1 MIDMQI
7 SLSEQKLSDLGQ
19 ARPSASRR
27 QRAAERR
34 CELQVSVDP
43 PIAIDLFPTVDRNV
57 IPLLHA
63 ALQKNLRRPQHPLIR
78 GEVALH
84 EDVAD
89 LADRMIGGR
98 LEDAFDRID
107 ALRVSGRSLE
117 SIYLKLLAPTACHL
131 RDLWSKDYCGFADL
145 TFALCNL
152 QGVLRRYARDFQAEA
167 TSADNGSRVLVVT
180 PSGDGADI
188 MTPVFGLMLMSQFF
202 RRDGWDA
209 SIERDLT
216 CGHFRETAGEWFDMV
231 EVLAANDGQLD
242 EIASGIR
249 TIRRGS
255 PNPSIGVIV
264 CGQIF
269 SERPDYIG
277 LVGAD
282 LMASDPLSSL
292 SQAKSFLSRGDIAKS
307 ATVMKSQTQIR
318 RLA

>member
-1 MIDMQI
+1 MTDM
-7 SLSEQKLSDLGQ
+7 LTALREHGHSDLKPRRSSPGVRSRS
-19 ARPSASRR
+19 APRPI
-27 QRAAERR
+27 
-34 CELQVSVDP
+34 VDILP
-43 PIAIDLFPTVDRNV
+43 AINLLPTIDRNV

-63 ALQKNLRRPQHPLIR
+63 ALQKDLRRPQHPLIS
-78 GEVALH
+78 GEAALR
-84 EDVAD
+84 EEVSDFSE
-89 LADRMIGGR
+89 RMIGGT
-98 LEDAFDRID
+98 LEGACDRID
-107 ALRVSGRSLE
+107 ALRVAGRSLE
-117 SIYLKLLAPTACHL
+117 SIYLKLLAPAACHL
-131 RDLWSKDYCGFADL
+131 RDLWSNDFCGFADL
-145 TFALCNL
+145 TFALCNM
-152 QGVLRRYARDFQAEA
+152 QGVLRRYAQDFYAEA
-167 TSADNGSRVLVVT
+167 TCSESGSRVLVVT
-180 PSGDGADI
+180 PSGDD
-188 MTPVFGLMLMSQFF
+188 MDVLTPMFGLMLMSQFF

-216 CGHFRETAGEWFDMV
+216 CGHFRQTAGEWFDMV
-231 EVLAANDGQLD
+231 EVLAGNDRQLD

-292 SQAKSFLSRGDIAKS
+292 SQAKTFLAQTKSFVTR
-307 ATVMKSQTQIR
+307 QTQTR